1 MESFPPLAIDPTPVK
16 KSAQRGA
23 TPNGGIPPSAPSERP
38 GSVSA
43 PAGGGTVAPS
53 VNGANGAGNG
63 APAANGS
70 AASSSPSK
78 PEPAPPKLT
87 EFLDLA
93 TLQDIQDS
101 LAMVAQVKASILD
114 TAGQPLTQTTVSERF
129 SNRSAAIVAARK
141 QKGDGDLD
149 QPFSAPIIVNELK
162 LGTIVMEPTKAAPI
176 KNSQITRLAKKLD
189 VPVEHVRTIVEAM
202 NEEGMSQRTAS
213 VQFLYLL
220 ANALSR
226 LCSQEMQ
233 LRQRIQELSA
243 LFNISA
249 MLTGTRGLQQILD
262 RITRGVAEAA
272 RVKSCSVRLLDEHR
286 DELVIKSVFGL
297 SEAYLKKGPVTVAAS
312 TIDRA
317 ALSGQTLYI
326 PDMRTD
332 ERVLYPDEA
341 KREGIVS
348 SLVVGMMYKERPI
361 GVLRV
366 YTAEPHVFTDFETKL
381 LQSIASQA
389 AVAIENAR
397 LQEEAVEKDRLE
409 RQVQIAAEVQ
419 RRMMPAKA
427 PKFPGLEIAALYVPC
442 FELGGDFYDFIPLGD
457 HSVGITVADVVGK
470 GLPASLLMASVRASM
485 RAQADNIYDL
495 DEIVSRVNKSM
506 SVDMRSNEFI
516 TLWYGVLDYKN
527 KQLTYSS
534 AGHEPAILIRN
545 GQLREL
551 SVGGMVIGVDPEQRY
566 DKEAV
571 QLQKGDI
578 LWIYTD
584 GVPDAMNYTGD
595 KFGKTRMRESLL
607 KYQKESAEQ
616 ICRQMLWETR
626 RFVGLNRRTDD
637 TTIVVIKVTE

>member
-1 MESFPPLAIDPTPVK
+1 M
-16 KSAQRGA
+16 
-23 TPNGGIPPSAPSERP
+23 
-38 GSVSA
+38 
-43 PAGGGTVAPS
+43 
-53 VNGANGAGNG
+53 
-63 APAANGS
+63 
-70 AASSSPSK
+70 
-78 PEPAPPKLT
+78 KLT
-87 EFLDLA
+87 EFLDVA

-114 TAGQPLTQTTVSERF
+114 VAGIPLTQTTVSERF
-129 SNRSAAIVAARK
+129 ANRSAAIVAARK
-141 QKGDGDLD
+141 QKGDTNLD
-149 QPFSAPIIVNELK
+149 QPFAAPIVVNDVK
-162 LGTIVMEPTKAAPI
+162 LGSIVMEPGKAVPI
-176 KNSQITRLAKKLD
+176 KSSQITKLATKLEL
-189 VPVEHVRTIVEAM
+189 PVEQVREVIDAM
-202 NEEGMSQRTAS
+202 NEEGMGQRTAS

-226 LCSQEMQ
+226 MCTQEMQ

-243 LFNISA
+243 LFNIST

-262 RITRGVAEAA
+262 RITRGVAEAM
-272 RVKSCSVRLLDEHR
+272 RVKSCSLRLLDENR
-286 DELVIKSVFGL
+286 DELVIKSVWGL
-297 SEAYLKKGPVTVAAS
+297 SEEYLKKGPVTVGMS
-312 TIDRA
+312 TVERSV
-317 ALSGQTLYI
+317 LSGETVYI
-326 PDMRTD
+326 ADMSND
-332 ERVLYPDEA
+332 DRVVYQEES

-348 SLVVGMMYKERPI
+348 SLVVGMLYKDRPI
-361 GVLRV
+361 GAIRV
-366 YTAEPHVFTDFETKL
+366 YTAEVHEFSEFEVKL

-397 LQEEAVEKDRLE
+397 LQEEALEKDRLE

-427 PKFPGLEIAALYVPC
+427 PKMAGLDIAALYVPC

-457 HSVGITVADVVGK
+457 HSVGVTVADVVGK
-470 GLPASLLMASVRASM
+470 GLPASLLMASVRAAM
-485 RAQADNIYDL
+485 RAQADNVYDL

-506 SVDMRSNEFI
+506 SLDMRSNEFI

-534 AGHEPAILIRN
+534 AGHEPAILIRD
-545 GQLREL
+545 GKMREL
-551 SVGGMVIGVDPEQRY
+551 GVGGMVIGVDPEQTY
-566 DKEAV
+566 DKEVV

-584 GVPDAMNYTGD
+584 GVPDAMNYAGD
-595 KFGKTRMRESLL
+595 KFGKTRMREGLM
-607 KYQKESAEQ
+607 KYAGESAEQ